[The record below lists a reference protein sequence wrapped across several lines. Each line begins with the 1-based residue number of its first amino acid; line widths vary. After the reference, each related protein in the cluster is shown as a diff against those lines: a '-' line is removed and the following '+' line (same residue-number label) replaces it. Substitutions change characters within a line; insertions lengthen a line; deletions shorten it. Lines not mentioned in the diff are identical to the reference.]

1 VGTPAIT
8 TRGFG
13 LDETVQLTHWMCDV
27 LDSLDGDNSQQ
38 VIADTKAKVLEVC
51 GRFPVYG

>member
-1 VGTPAIT
+1 
-8 TRGFG
+8 
-13 LDETVQLTHWMCDV
+13 